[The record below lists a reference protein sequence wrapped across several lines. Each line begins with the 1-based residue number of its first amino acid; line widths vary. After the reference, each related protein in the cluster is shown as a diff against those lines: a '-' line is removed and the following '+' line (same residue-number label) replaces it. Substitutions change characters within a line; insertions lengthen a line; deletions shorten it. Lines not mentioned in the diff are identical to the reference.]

1 MSDVFD
7 EINEELKR
15 DRARALWDKYGRYV
29 ILIVVLIVAVVAGRQ
44 GWISWQENR
53 SQSAAEAFSAAATA
67 TDPVAAL
74 ANLDVPSGYRQ
85 QADFARAA
93 ALLGQGNGQ
102 EAAAIYRQI
111 ASDSQQ
117 GAIYA
122 NLALYLA
129 VSAEMASADAAKLAD
144 LQSQI
149 AGLADTAGPLQ
160 GLSLELSAALHIMAG
175 DKSSATEVLDRL
187 LTLDDITASLRQRA
201 NLLRIAL
208 GQS

>member
-102 EAAAIYRQI
+102 EAAVIYRQI

-117 GAIYA
+117 GEIYE

-175 DKSSATEVLDRL
+175 DKSSALEVLDRL